1 MKKKSIGIAIAFG
14 FVLMFI
20 VPGAQAVDAPDL
32 SLEKITVSPSPI
44 TKGDL
49 ATLTVEVKNI
59 GKAKGRAVT
68 LFLHGDESALQAF
81 GVPSANGMEHG
92 VPMPELGPGQGFSY
106 SATKIITLAP
116 GTYTIRA
123 IIWPGNKPMVAQP
136 MPNAESNL
144 TNNEK
149 EIQFLVKQAPLKP
162 SNLGPKHKIPMD
174 SGPTPLVK

>member
-1 MKKKSIGIAIAFG
+1 MEKKSIRIAIAFG
-14 FVLMFI
+14 FLLMFT
-20 VPGAQAVDAPDL
+20 VSGARAVDAPDL
-32 SLEKITVSPSPI
+32 SLEKIAVSPSPI
-44 TKGDL
+44 IKGEM

-68 LFLHGDESALQAF
+68 LFLHGDENALQAF
-81 GVPSANGMEHG
+81 GVPMANGAEHG
-92 VPMPELGPGQGFSY
+92 VPMPELGAGQGFSY
-106 SATKIITLAP
+106 STTKIITLAP

-149 EIQFLVKQAPLKP
+149 EIQFIVKQGPLKP

-174 SGPTPLVK
+174 SSPTPQIK